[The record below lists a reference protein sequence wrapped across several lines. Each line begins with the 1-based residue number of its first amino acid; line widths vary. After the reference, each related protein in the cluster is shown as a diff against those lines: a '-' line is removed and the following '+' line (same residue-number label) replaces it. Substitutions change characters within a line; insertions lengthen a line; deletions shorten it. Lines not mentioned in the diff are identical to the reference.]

1 MKGKTKT
8 GLILI
13 VASAVVGAI
22 LPIPFVGTLL
32 FVIGL
37 VFLLVGLASG
47 SAGPADSKQAQ
58 AFSDGYKYSFMNS
71 DTAIAVSPE
80 RKIVRLKSGGVVK
93 DYPFADVRNW
103 ETHLLT
109 GGDIVA
115 TSATVQGGLAAVGA
129 NRRNAQMN
137 KAGSGLFVNVRDIDH
152 PSWRIVMLN
161 KADQNRWV
169 EILQQLINE
178 GA

>member
-1 MKGKTKT
+1 M
-8 GLILI
+8 
-13 VASAVVGAI
+13 GAI
-22 LPIPFVGTLL
+22 VPIPFVGTLL

-47 SAGPADSKQAQ
+47 SAGSSGPADSKQAQ
-58 AFSDGYKYSFMNS
+58 AFSDGYKYSFMNG

-80 RKIVRLKSGGVVK
+80 QKIVRLKSGGLVK
-93 DYPFADVRNW
+93 DYPFTDVRNW
-103 ETHLLT
+103 EAHLLT

-129 NRRNAQMN
+129 NRRNAKMN
-137 KAGSGLFVNVRDIDH
+137 KVGSGLFVNVRDIDH
-152 PSWRIVMLN
+152 PSWHIVMLN
-161 KADQNRWV
+161 KADQNRWM